1 MPATYSTACSDNS
14 ETWVWLCLPRVSAST
29 KFPVP
34 RCRTSMIGKRGERPH
49 LPPVPIF
56 PHLPPALHFPC
67 FASGIIS
74 SVLHLRSR
82 AVCSPPLALPS
93 AAQTLRQ
100 PSHPRTAAS
109 RNIASKPL
117 SRAHDKTPPLSC
129 RSALAQR
136 SALAT
141 SPLLLLHALS
151 SLQTDTPVDG

>member
-1 MPATYSTACSDNS
+1 MRKQTGIGIMSPYPPYPPSTASQM
-14 ETWVWLCLPRVSAST
+14 RVVC
-29 KFPVP
+29 KP
-34 RCRTSMIGKRGERPH
+34 
-49 LPPVPIF
+49 
-56 PHLPPALHFPC
+56 
-67 FASGIIS
+67 S
-74 SVLHLRSR
+74 SVRKLGKPIMAGSPAPLTMRAGGSGQTRTRPQDCVRLRAAPQSRSVRSR
-82 AVCSPPLALPS
+82 PAWSPPLALPS

-136 SALAT
+136 SALAI

-151 SLQTDTPVDG
+151 SLQTDTSNDG